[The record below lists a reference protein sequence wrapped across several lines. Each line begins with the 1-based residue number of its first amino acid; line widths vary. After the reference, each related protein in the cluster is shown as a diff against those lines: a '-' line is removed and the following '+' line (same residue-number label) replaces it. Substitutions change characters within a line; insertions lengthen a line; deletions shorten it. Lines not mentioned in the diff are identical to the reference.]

1 MIVKKFFHSLRRDA
15 HLLVRLKE
23 RREWLRLSQLPKGRA
38 YQKSPVQFSIT
49 FDRMGDALAEAAD
62 IEEILDAKIRRIER
76 NRTIARD
83 LIGRLKSDKQREA
96 LTLYYLDL
104 RRDGNALRPLTFDEV
119 CGELGCAP
127 GYLKKLRSRGID
139 AIQKLVGGDV

>member
-1 MIVKKFFHSLRRDA
+1 MIVKKFFHGIRRDA
-15 HLLVRLKE
+15 HHLVRLKE
-23 RREWLRLSQLPKGRA
+23 RREWLRLSQLPKGRT

-62 IEEILDAKIRRIER
+62 IEEILEAKIRRIER

-96 LTLYYLDL
+96 LTLYYLTL
-104 RRDGNALRPLTFDEV
+104 RTDGNARRPLTFDEV
-119 CGELGCAP
+119 CGELGCTPAA
-127 GYLKKLRSRGID
+127 LKKMRSRGID
-139 AIQKLVGGDV
+139 AIQKMVSRNV